1 MKKISLVLLIALVGL
16 NSCFFHGHRVK
27 GNGQLTTQTKQF
39 GDIKGVALSSDFDV
53 FLIQGSPAGVKIEA
67 EENIIP
73 HIDMHIENDVLNIET
88 EDNIWL
94 QPRRHVKI
102 YVTSPVFNV
111 IHSSG
116 SGNIKSE
123 TKITNDDKLKLGAS
137 GSGDIKI
144 EVDAPEI
151 AASVSGSGGIEL
163 AGETKKISGDVSGSG
178 DIKAFNLMAEESN
191 MNVSGSGNVQV
202 YSSVKLVANVSGSG
216 DVRYKGAAQTSTN
229 VSGSGSVKKVD

>member
-1 MKKISLVLLIALVGL
+1 MKKISFVLLIALIGL

-27 GNGQLTTQTKQF
+27 GNGQMTTQTKQF
-39 GDIKGVALSSDFDV
+39 GEIKGVALSSDFDV
-53 FLIQGSPAGVKIEA
+53 FLTQGSPAGVKIEA

-116 SGNIKSE
+116 SGN
-123 TKITNDDKLKLGAS
+123 
-137 GSGDIKI
+137 
-144 EVDAPEI
+144 
-151 AASVSGSGGIEL
+151 
-163 AGETKKISGDVSGSG
+163 
-178 DIKAFNLMAEESN
+178 
-191 MNVSGSGNVQV
+191 
-202 YSSVKLVANVSGSG
+202 
-216 DVRYKGAAQTSTN
+216 
-229 VSGSGSVKKVD
+229 